1 MNERFGELVL
11 GPPRLQRPLP
21 GGVLDVADI
30 GRSLSDH
37 CDERSE
43 FVVEIDVATSDG
55 NRFFRAK
62 SGVCSGDG
70 VRGLAVVAGIDGA
83 HCEGDGFA
91 GARIER
97 PGVLEPMAIA
107 ATARRES
114 LFYLGAL
121 FALLLAFPVVFFWL
135 VAPANSVFLTTVL
148 PDIPPNWADQR
159 SNWEIG
165 HTIRFGLQLV
175 ALALLV
181 LPLTLGSRPTTVTS
195 EPGPDNCQP

>member
-1 MNERFGELVL
+1 MIEVIGEKVRRQMNERFGELVL

-21 GGVLDVADI
+21 GGVLDVANI

-83 HCEGDGFA
+83 HREGDGFA

-97 PGVLEPMAIA
+97 PEFGDRRGDTRV
-107 ATARRES
+107 RRE
-114 LFYLGAL
+114 
-121 FALLLAFPVVFFWL
+121 
-135 VAPANSVFLTTVL
+135 
-148 PDIPPNWADQR
+148 DDR
-159 SNWEIG
+159 
-165 HTIRFGLQLV
+165 
-175 ALALLV
+175 
-181 LPLTLGSRPTTVTS
+181 
-195 EPGPDNCQP
+195 